1 MFATIGHTFEL
12 MKMSWNVLM
21 KDRELILFPVLSGIG
36 LLILG
41 FAGLGRSASQ
51 NPAI

>member
-21 KDRELILFPVLSGIG
+21 KDRELILFPVLSG
-36 LLILG
+36 LG
-41 FAGLGRSASQ
+41 PPYPRLRGTRGWRR
-51 NPAI
+51 